1 MDDKA
6 LEKISGAVREL
17 KEQEAREERFKK
29 RTRQRNKIERDLL
42 EQLGEENK
50 NNSHYR
56 ELIKDYL
63 FMWDTMQELKLDI
76 EKRGVSVFWQNS
88 ETQYGYKKNDSIRE
102 MTTVSNQMLKIL
114 NDLGLKPSKAEEADE
129 DEEIKL

>member
-1 MDDKA
+1 MD
-6 LEKISGAVREL
+6 R
-17 KEQEAREERFKK
+17 EAREERFKK

-42 EQLGEENK
+42 SQLEKDENI
-50 NNSHYR
+50 SHYT

-76 EKRGVSVFWQNS
+76 EERGVSIFWQNS

-114 NDLGLKPSKAEEADE
+114 KDLGLQPSKAEEDDGNE
-129 DEEIKL
+129 KVLL